1 MFGNQL
7 HGGTIPDVKE
17 YAAAMAVSIASDDC
31 IVRDKEFSVRYGIVK
46 PSFCKSVNI
55 WAKEAAWARRMS
67 ILGSRLRQLVYTR
80 VHCLMETSRCDEF
93 EIELTVESGEF
104 NVDESWNGKAVLK
117 HRGQHQASSEH

>member
-55 WAKEAAWARRMS
+55 WAKRSSMGTEDVHLGQQAAT
-67 ILGSRLRQLVYTR
+67 IG
-80 VHCLMETSRCDEF
+80 VHKSALP
-93 EIELTVESGEF
+93 
-104 NVDESWNGKAVLK
+104 NGNIKV
-117 HRGQHQASSEH
+117 